1 MYEPFITGVNTMKRL
16 TISMSDELFDRLNEI
31 ENKSLFVRDII
42 ERELSSEN
50 VGDGATAPWLDELN
64 EFRVENKEL
73 TDRLNKIE
81 KRLESTQSM
90 VQAISRTAETKSIE
104 RVIPKME
111 TAVPKLTPTREVVS
125 EPKIAPIEE
134 IKPTSD
140 IQELLSTI
148 KEPNSLEEALPETS
162 TNNVE
167 LSESVSPT
175 PTPSESVS
183 PTPTPLESVSSTP
196 TPSESIPPTPTPSAP
211 PQPVI
216 DSDKLGGNILMY
228 IPQGAEIK
236 RNIIKSLL
244 SKRYDPSEIDVKLDQ
259 MIGAGTLSTA
269 IKEDVEYLIRA

>member
-42 ERELSSEN
+42 ERELSSET
-50 VGDGATAPWLDELN
+50 VGDGDTAPWLDELN
-64 EFRVENKEL
+64 VFRVENKEL

-183 PTPTPLESVSSTP
+183 STP

-211 PQPVI
+211 PQSAI

-269 IKEDVEYLIRA
+269 IKEDVEYLVRA